1 MLDPVQVNGYGSSLR
16 PVNDSEGRP
25 ADSSPVHLTPREI
38 EVLRLMADGST
49 TKAIA
54 YELKIRY
61 KTAVCH
67 RSRILEKLCVS
78 STVSAVRWAIREGL
92 VIP

>member
-1 MLDPVQVNGYGSSLR
+1 
-16 PVNDSEGRP
+16 
-25 ADSSPVHLTPREI
+25 
-38 EVLRLMADGST
+38 MADGST

-67 RSRILEKLCVS
+67 RSRILEKLGVHETAS
-78 STVSAVRWAIREGL
+78 MVRYAIRAGL
-92 VIP
+92 IVP